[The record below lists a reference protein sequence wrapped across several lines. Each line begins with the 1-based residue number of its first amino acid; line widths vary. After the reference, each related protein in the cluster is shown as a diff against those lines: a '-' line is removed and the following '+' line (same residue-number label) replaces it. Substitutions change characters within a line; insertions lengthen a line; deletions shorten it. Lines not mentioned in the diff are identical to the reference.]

1 MSLIWQSVEARGR
14 RGYSFI
20 MVCGEAEAGSPC
32 GGIGIRSLRVL
43 GQAGCIER
51 VRGGTVPGGVRE
63 EIGKHARHYDIRTL
77 HP

>member
-1 MSLIWQSVEARGR
+1 MGGAGTHLSWSVER
-14 RGYSFI
+14 RKQALHVGGMGMSSR
-20 MVCGEAEAGSPC
+20 SP
-32 GGIGIRSLRVL
+32 RVL